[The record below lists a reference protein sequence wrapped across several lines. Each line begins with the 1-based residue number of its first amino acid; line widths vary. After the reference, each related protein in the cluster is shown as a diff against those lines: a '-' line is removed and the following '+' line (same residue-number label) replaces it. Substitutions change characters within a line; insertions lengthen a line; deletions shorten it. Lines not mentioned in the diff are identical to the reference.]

1 MVEGLIKFIGFF
13 HLACF
18 LMGAL
23 GLFHYRVYIGMKD
36 VVYIPKAEYEELKAK
51 SKENTT

>member
-1 MVEGLIKFIGFF
+1 MIEALIKFIGFV

-23 GLFHYRVYIGMKD
+23 GLFHYRVYIGVKD
-36 VVYIPKAEYEELKAK
+36 VIYIPKEEYEQLRAK
-51 SKENTT
+51 HGASDT

>member
-1 MVEGLIKFIGFF
+1 MIEGLIKFIGFF

-23 GLFHYRVYIGMKD
+23 GLFHYRVYIGTKD
-36 VVYIPKAEYEELKAK
+36 VIYIPKSEYEELKAK
-51 SKENTT
+51 NADKAT